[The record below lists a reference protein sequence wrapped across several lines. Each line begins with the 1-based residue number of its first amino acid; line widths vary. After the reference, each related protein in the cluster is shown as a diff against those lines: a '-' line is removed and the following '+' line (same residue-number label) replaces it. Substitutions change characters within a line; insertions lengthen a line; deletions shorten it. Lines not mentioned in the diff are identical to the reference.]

1 MERRGARNVN
11 QFRLTP
17 EVCKDGHS
25 RVCSTGLD
33 TFGRRRRPAERSG
46 SVMHHFTVENLQ
58 RAFQELSGSKAAG
71 IDRVTKQQYGKELE
85 ENLRKLE
92 ERIRKGGW
100 RPQPSREVLIPKLQG
115 GTRPWRLAV

>member
-1 MERRGARNVN
+1 
-11 QFRLTP
+11 
-17 EVCKDGHS
+17 
-25 RVCSTGLD
+25 
-33 TFGRRRRPAERSG
+33 
-46 SVMHHFTVENLQ
+46 MHHFTVENLQ

-115 GTRPWRLAV
+115 GTRPLAIGCLEDNC